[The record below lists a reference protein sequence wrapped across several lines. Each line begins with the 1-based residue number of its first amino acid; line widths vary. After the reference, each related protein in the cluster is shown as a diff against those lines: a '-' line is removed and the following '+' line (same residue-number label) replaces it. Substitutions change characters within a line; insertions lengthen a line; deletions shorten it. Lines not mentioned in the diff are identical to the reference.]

1 GVFLRRLEDMK
12 CKNCGKMIG
21 YNYSYQCYD
30 CEYCDSV
37 YNVLGNE
44 LAPIDQWR
52 DEYDADDDY

>member
-1 GVFLRRLEDMK
+1 MK